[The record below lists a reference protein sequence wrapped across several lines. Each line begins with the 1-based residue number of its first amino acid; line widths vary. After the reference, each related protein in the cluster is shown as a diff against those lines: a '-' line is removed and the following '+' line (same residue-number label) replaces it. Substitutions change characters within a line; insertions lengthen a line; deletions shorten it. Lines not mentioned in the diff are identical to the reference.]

1 MRNQFRGSGKIHK
14 NSKIYCPQNFP
25 LYGTLYHQGETQVTW
40 ATNVHKTS
48 HETPVQ
54 SIVTL
59 EDSFPL
65 HNKGSKGTTPVTSHR
80 HMKLKN

>member
-1 MRNQFRGSGKIHK
+1 MAHYTTRVRH
-14 NSKIYCPQNFP
+14 
-25 LYGTLYHQGETQVTW
+25 VTW

-54 SIVTL
+54 AIVTL